1 MEKSVLRTALTFGVA
16 RRFLVPKCF
25 ILYSACVQVYT
36 SATGAAPNQ
45 SSPAFL
51 RASVSPS
58 PSLKSIARTTR
69 LVEETTALE
78 MFNSTNVS
86 LMNMPKPSSEVLVS
100 SRHATVVIE
109 SSIRTNTNFRANGE
123 PTNRVRV
130 EHADE
135 DKSVV
140 FYRKI
145 GGWITLGIVSTTLLF
160 LIITHFSSIY
170 HVNQR
175 GRIPDPYCSVSQKSQ
190 DIWMVGLIVDV
201 QIGCRRQAYGTGANI
216 SQTQN
221 FCKNPVETILEVV
234 DMSSYSLGCRM
245 ITFDEELSQEVY

>member
-1 MEKSVLRTALTFGVA
+1 MSMEKSVLRTALTFGVT

-45 SSPAFL
+45 GSPAFL

-58 PSLKSIARTTR
+58 PSVKSIARTTR
-69 LVEETTALE
+69 LVVETTALK
-78 MFNSTNVS
+78 MFNSTNMS

-100 SRHATVVIE
+100 SRQTTVVIE
-109 SSIRTNTNFRANGE
+109 SSIRTSTNFRGNGE

-140 FYRKI
+140 FYRKVLLVKEGLCKSLRI
-145 GGWITLGIVSTTLLF
+145 YRDIVMVSEIPLPYASDSNRHTTSYL
-160 LIITHFSSIY
+160 
-170 HVNQR
+170 
-175 GRIPDPYCSVSQKSQ
+175 
-190 DIWMVGLIVDV
+190 
-201 QIGCRRQAYGTGANI
+201 RR
-216 SQTQN
+216 
-221 FCKNPVETILEVV
+221 
-234 DMSSYSLGCRM
+234 
-245 ITFDEELSQEVY
+245 

>member
-1 MEKSVLRTALTFGVA
+1 MEKSVLRTALTFGVT

-45 SSPAFL
+45 GSPAFL

-58 PSLKSIARTTR
+58 PSVKSIARTTR
-69 LVEETTALE
+69 LVVETTALK
-78 MFNSTNVS
+78 MFNSTNMS

-100 SRHATVVIE
+100 SRQTTVVIE
-109 SSIRTNTNFRANGE
+109 SSIRTNTNFRGNGE

-140 FYRKI
+140 FYRKVR
-145 GGWITLGIVSTTLLF
+145 WLVCLTRHNYHLLTYQ
-160 LIITHFSSIY
+160 L
-170 HVNQR
+170 R
-175 GRIPDPYCSVSQKSQ
+175 
-190 DIWMVGLIVDV
+190 
-201 QIGCRRQAYGTGANI
+201 
-216 SQTQN
+216 
-221 FCKNPVETILEVV
+221 
-234 DMSSYSLGCRM
+234 
-245 ITFDEELSQEVY
+245 